1 MIEYSYN
8 DFSQTE
14 NVGCGTGTSFVN
26 YQKEDGCVGPPQPWN
41 EIKLADVPDMQ
52 YFGKDGKGEVCF
64 RGDNV
69 MQGKV
74 IQIFSSI
81 KRGRLLQRPGKDGGN
96 HRRRRLAPHRRH
108 RTVDGKWNN

>member
-1 MIEYSYN
+1 MINEIYKII
-8 DFSQTE
+8 FSQTE

-74 IQIFSSI
+74 EQLIFSI
-81 KRGRLLQRPGKDGGN
+81 
-96 HRRRRLAPHRRH
+96 
-108 RTVDGKWNN
+108 TTC

>member
-1 MIEYSYN
+1 MF
-8 DFSQTE
+8 FSQTE

-69 MQGKV
+69 MLGKV
-74 IQIFSSI
+74 EQLIFSI
-81 KRGRLLQRPGKDGGN
+81 TTR
-96 HRRRRLAPHRRH
+96 
-108 RTVDGKWNN
+108 

>member
-1 MIEYSYN
+1 MGKKFLKVRKYFKFFNSTIKKAKNSIN
-8 DFSQTE
+8 DIYKIFFSQTE

-41 EIKLADVPDMQ
+41 EIKLADVQDMQ

-74 IQIFSSI
+74 EQLIFSI
-81 KRGRLLQRPGKDGGN
+81 
-96 HRRRRLAPHRRH
+96 
-108 RTVDGKWNN
+108 TTC